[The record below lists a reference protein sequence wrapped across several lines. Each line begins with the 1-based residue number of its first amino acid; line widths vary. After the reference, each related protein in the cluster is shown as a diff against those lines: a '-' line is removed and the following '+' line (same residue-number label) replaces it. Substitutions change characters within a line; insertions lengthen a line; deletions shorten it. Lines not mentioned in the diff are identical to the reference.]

1 MSEPGRPRPPR
12 RAARRHALRRR
23 AAARGDRARPRAVAG
38 RRPGRRADGEPRSGA
53 HRQHHGRAAADQ
65 RGPGADAGRQPA
77 PARDGD
83 RVRDPHR
90 RFPCRTRGLRWA
102 TGGCHAVR
110 RRADLRRLNVMRRAI
125 AFVALAALAWAAW
138 DTGADPARLL
148 RGLPWLLDFVRRMLP
163 PDLRVLP
170 AALAGAVT
178 TVEIAL
184 LGTAVAAVLALPLG
198 FLSARNVAAPPI
210 FHAARVAL
218 NFFRSVDTLVY
229 ALVFVAAVGL
239 GPFPGVLAVVAYT
252 TTSLAKLYSEAI
264 EGIEPGPVDAV
275 TATGATRLQVLRY
288 GVLPQ
293 VLPLFLSYVL
303 YRLESNIR
311 AATVL
316 GFVGAGGIGFYLQTY
331 LRMIDYPAASTVLL
345 VTVLMVMA
353 VDFVSSRLRQRLV

>member
-1 MSEPGRPRPPR
+1 MK
-12 RAARRHALRRR
+12 RAA
-23 AAARGDRARPRAVAG
+23 V
-38 RRPGRRADGEPRSGA
+38 
-53 HRQHHGRAAADQ
+53 
-65 RGPGADAGRQPA
+65 
-77 PARDGD
+77 
-83 RVRDPHR
+83 
-90 RFPCRTRGLRWA
+90 
-102 TGGCHAVR
+102 
-110 RRADLRRLNVMRRAI
+110 
-125 AFVALAALAWAAW
+125 FVAVVVLAWTAW
-138 DTGADPARLL
+138 DTGADPVRLAR
-148 RGLPWLLDFVRRMLP
+148 GIPWILDFLRRMLP

-170 AALAGAVT
+170 AALVGAVK

-184 LGTAVAAVLALPLG
+184 LGTAVAAVAALPLG
-198 FLSARNVAAPPI
+198 FLSARNVAAPGV
-210 FHAARVAL
+210 FHPARVAL

-229 ALVFVAAVGL
+229 ALIFVAAVGL

-264 EGIEPGPVDAV
+264 EGIERGPVDAI

-303 YRLESNIR
+303 YRLETNIR

-345 VTVLMVMA
+345 VTVLMVMV
-353 VDFVSSRLRQRLV
+353 VDAVSSRLRARLI

>member
-1 MSEPGRPRPPR
+1 MR
-12 RAARRHALRRR
+12 RAAVFI
-23 AAARGDRARPRAVAG
+23 AVL
-38 RRPGRRADGEPRSGA
+38 
-53 HRQHHGRAAADQ
+53 
-65 RGPGADAGRQPA
+65 
-77 PARDGD
+77 
-83 RVRDPHR
+83 V
-90 RFPCRTRGLRWA
+90 
-102 TGGCHAVR
+102 
-110 RRADLRRLNVMRRAI
+110 
-125 AFVALAALAWAAW
+125 LAWTAW
-138 DTGADPARLL
+138 DTGADPVRLG
-148 RGLPWLLDFVRRMLP
+148 RGIPWIADFLRRMLP

-170 AALAGAVT
+170 AALLGALKT
-178 TVEIAL
+178 GEIAL

-198 FLSARNVAAPPI
+198 FVSARNVAAPAI
-210 FHAARVAL
+210 FHPARLAL

-264 EGIEPGPVDAV
+264 EGIDRGPVDAI
-275 TATGATRLQVLRY
+275 TATGATRLQVLRF

-303 YRLESNIR
+303 YRLETNIR

-345 VTVLMVMA
+345 VTVVMVMV
-353 VDFVSSRLRQRLV
+353 VDAISSRLRARLV